1 MQLQMIWP
9 RERLTSA
16 PSWSVPEG
24 YGLRTFR
31 PGDEEKYIGVMKS
44 AGFSDWN
51 RTNLDHAL
59 SHCLPE
65 GLFFVVHDETTSL
78 VATALALHNPDT
90 LHPFGGELGWVA
102 ADPAHRGKGL
112 GFVVSAAAT
121 KRFLDGGY
129 TDIYLRTDD
138 FRLPAIKMY
147 LKLGYVPFLHA
158 ADMEERWQAVCREL
172 KMEFEATGSVR
183 VWSDE
188 GGGGEEG
195 RL

>member
-1 MQLQMIWP
+1 
-9 RERLTSA
+9 
-16 PSWSVPEG
+16 
-24 YGLRTFR
+24 
-31 PGDEEKYIGVMKS
+31 MKS

-51 RTNLDHAL
+51 ETNLDHAL
-59 SHCLPE
+59 SHCLPG
-65 GLFFVVHDETTSL
+65 GLFFVVRDETTAV

-129 TDIYLRTDD
+129 ADIYLRTDD

-158 ADMEERWQAVCREL
+158 EDMEERWRTVCGEL
-172 KMEFEATGSVR
+172 KMEFEAIGSVR
-183 VWSDE
+183 VGSDAE
-188 GGGGEEG
+188 GS
-195 RL
+195 L